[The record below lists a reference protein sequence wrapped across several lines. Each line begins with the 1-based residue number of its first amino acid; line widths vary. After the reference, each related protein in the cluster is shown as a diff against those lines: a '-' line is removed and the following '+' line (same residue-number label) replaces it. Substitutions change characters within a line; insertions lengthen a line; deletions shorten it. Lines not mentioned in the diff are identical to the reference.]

1 MKAQPE
7 QVRETLAEENPDAL
21 FADGL
26 DEALVGVARRCGQP
40 TLAVYDYWKVVDVF
54 MTRDGMTYEDAV
66 EWVEFNVVGAWF
78 GENTPVWLC
87 RPE

>member
-1 MKAQPE
+1 MTPAA
-7 QVRETLAEENPDAL
+7 VRELLSEENPDAL

-40 TLAVYDYWKVVDVF
+40 TLAVYDYEKCVECFVGQ
-54 MTRDGMTYEDAV
+54 GMSHEDAI
-66 EWVEFNVVGAWF
+66 EWMEFNVVGAWL
-78 GENTPVWLC
+78 GEGTPIWLC

>member
-1 MKAQPE
+1 MTPAA
-7 QVRETLAEENPDAL
+7 VRELLSEENPDAL

-40 TLAVYDYWKVVDVF
+40 TLAVYDYEKCVEVF
-54 MTRDGMTYEDAV
+54 MSREGMSHEDAI
-66 EWVEFNVVGAWF
+66 EWMEFNVVGAWL
-78 GENTPVWLC
+78 GEGTPIWLC

>member
-1 MKAQPE
+1 MTPAA
-7 QVRETLAEENPDAL
+7 VRELLSEENPDAL

-40 TLAVYDYWKVVDVF
+40 TLAVYDYEKCVEVF
-54 MTRDGMTYEDAV
+54 MSREGMSYEDAI
-66 EWVEFNVVGAWF
+66 EWMGFNVVGAWL
-78 GENTPVWLC
+78 GEGTPIWLC

>member
-1 MKAQPE
+1 MTKAE
-7 QVRETLAEENPDAL
+7 QVRETLTEENPNAL

-40 TLAVYDYWKVVDVF
+40 TLAVYDYEKVVEVF
-54 MTRDGMTYEDAV
+54 VGQGMTYEDAV
-66 EWVEFNVVGAWF
+66 EWVEFNVVGAWL